1 MFFYWIQMEKGVKM
15 NVFQAVK
22 QSLTT
27 RQVAEA
33 YGFQVKRSGMMLCP
47 FHNDKNPS
55 MKVDK
60 RFHCFGC
67 GEDGDVIDF
76 SAKLF
81 TLGLRD
87 AAVKLAEDFSIPYEN
102 WSRASPKEPIKTK
115 MMQVKQKQQEEKE
128 YYQVLSEYFH
138 ILKEWKNIYAPKSED
153 EEWHPFFIEALE
165 KSSYV
170 EYLLDTFLFGNSWEK
185 EELIREYGE
194 EVKKIGKRLSELG
207 KWEQSNVSWKCGRS
221 QRKVGMER

>member
-1 MFFYWIQMEKGVKM
+1 MFFYWVQMEKGVKM

-47 FHNDKNPS
+47 FHKDKNPS

-67 GEDGDVIDF
+67 GEDGDVIHF

-81 TLGLRD
+81 ALGLRD
-87 AAVKLAEDFSIPYEN
+87 AAIKLADDFSISYEN
-102 WSRASPKEPIKTK
+102 NWGRASPKEPMKVK
-115 MMQVKQKQQEEKE
+115 MIQIKQKQQEEKE
-128 YYQVLSEYFH
+128 YYQILSEYFH
-138 ILKEWKNIYAPKSED
+138 ILKEWKNIYAPKSEN
-153 EEWHPFFIEALE
+153 EEWHPFFMEALE

-170 EYLLDTFLFGNSWEK
+170 EYLLDIFLFGNSWEK
-185 EELIREYGE
+185 EEMIQVYGE
-194 EVKKIGKRLSELG
+194 EVKKIGERLSELG
-207 KWEQSNVSWKCGRS
+207 KWEHTTKKCGRS
-221 QRKVGMER
+221 QREIGMER